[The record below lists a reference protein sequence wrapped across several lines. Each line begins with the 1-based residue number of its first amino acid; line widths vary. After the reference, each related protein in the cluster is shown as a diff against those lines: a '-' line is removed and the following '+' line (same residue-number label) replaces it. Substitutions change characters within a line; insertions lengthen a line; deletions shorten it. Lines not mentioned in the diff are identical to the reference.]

1 MKSKTINRFHKQTGS
16 SNMEMLFYLI
26 LAAILISA
34 AIAFGLKL
42 FNKQTNNGEQTNV
55 ANLVVNTR
63 ALKGSQGYGA
73 SGANLIPQLIITD
86 GIPDGLT
93 NSSGAIF
100 NSWNGTVTVTS
111 TGPAF
116 VLTYSGIPQD
126 SCVSLATKVAKTRA
140 YSTKINSGTA
150 IVGEIDSATAATDC
164 SAVTNT
170 IAWTISQ

>member
-1 MKSKTINRFHKQTGS
+1 
-16 SNMEMLFYLI
+16 MLFYLI
-26 LAAILISA
+26 LAALVLGG
-34 AIAFGLKL
+34 AIALGLKL
-42 FNKQTNNGEQTNV
+42 FNKQTNNGEQSNV
-55 ANLVVNTR
+55 GSL
-63 ALKGSQGYGA
+63 ALNVRPLKSGQGYGA
-73 SGANLIPQLIITD
+73 SGTNLIPQLIAVD

-116 VLTYSGIPQD
+116 VLTYTGVPPD
-126 SCVSLATKVAKTRA
+126 ACVSLATKVAKTRA

-150 IVGEIDSATAATDC
+150 VIGEVDSATATTNC
-164 SAVTNT
+164 STTSNT

>member
-1 MKSKTINRFHKQTGS
+1 MKTKNINLPNKQAGS

-26 LAAILISA
+26 LAALVVGG
-34 AIAFGLKL
+34 AIALGLKL
-42 FNKQTNNGEQTNV
+42 FNKQTNNGEQSNV
-55 ANLVVNTR
+55 ANLIVNTR
-63 ALKGSQGYGA
+63 ALKGSQGYGTN
-73 SGANLIPQLIITD
+73 GANLIPQLIVTD

-93 NSSGAIF
+93 NSSGAIY
-100 NSWNGTVTVTS
+100 NSWNGTVTLTS

-150 IVGEIDSATAATDC
+150 VVGEVDSATASTNC
-164 SAVTNT
+164 SATTNT

>member
-26 LAAILISA
+26 LAALVVGG
-34 AIAFGLKL
+34 AIALGLKL

-55 ANLVVNTR
+55 ANLIVNTR
-63 ALKGSQGYGA
+63 ALKGSQGYGT
-73 SGANLIPQLIITD
+73 SGANLIPQLIVTD

-93 NSSGAIF
+93 NSSGAIY
-100 NSWNGTVTVTS
+100 NSWNGAVTVSS

-116 VLTYSGIPQD
+116 VLTYNSIPQD

-150 IVGEIDSATAATDC
+150 VIGEVDSATASTNC
-164 SAVTNT
+164 SATTNT

>member
-1 MKSKTINRFHKQTGS
+1 MKSKTVNRLHKQTGS

-26 LAAILISA
+26 LAALVVGG
-34 AIAFGLKL
+34 AIALGLKL

-55 ANLVVNTR
+55 GNIVVNTR
-63 ALKGSQGYGA
+63 ALKGSQGYGTN
-73 SGANLIPQLIITD
+73 GTNLIPQLIVTD

-93 NSSGAIF
+93 ISGGAIF
-100 NSWNGTVTVTS
+100 NSWNGAVTVTS

-116 VLTYSGIPQD
+116 VLTYNSIPQD

-140 YSTKINSGTA
+140 YSTRINSGTA
-150 IVGEIDSATAATDC
+150 VIGEVDSATASTNC

>member
-1 MKSKTINRFHKQTGS
+1 MKSKTINRLHKQTGS

-26 LAAILISA
+26 LAALVVGG
-34 AIAFGLKL
+34 AIALGLKL

-55 ANLVVNTR
+55 ANLIVNTR
-63 ALKGSQGYGA
+63 ALKGSQGYGTN
-73 SGANLIPQLIITD
+73 GANLIPQLITTD

-116 VLTYSGIPQD
+116 VLTYGSIPQD

-150 IVGEIDSATAATDC
+150 VIGEVDSATATTNC
-164 SAVTNT
+164 SATTNT

>member
-1 MKSKTINRFHKQTGS
+1 MKSTTNHRFHKQAGT

-26 LAAILISA
+26 LAALVLGG
-34 AIAFGLKL
+34 AIALGFKL
-42 FNKQTNNGEQTNV
+42 FNKQTNNGEQANV
-55 ANLVVNTR
+55 ANIIINTR
-63 ALKGSQGYGA
+63 ALKGSQGYGTA
-73 SGANLIPQLIITD
+73 GANLIPQLITTD

-93 NSSGAIF
+93 ITGGAVY
-100 NSWNGTVTVTS
+100 NSWNGAVTVTS

-116 VLTYSGIPQD
+116 VLTYPSVPQD

-150 IVGEIDSATAATDC
+150 VIGEVDSATASTNC
-164 SAVTNT
+164 SGTTNT